1 MRQHFSSLLN
11 GMAKS
16 VSLSLSVGGEKRS
29 SEEEAGREAAE
40 ALVREAKKRN
50 MILRSC
56 GNVDAEGCKIFAS
69 VHTKRGEKGVNQDCC
84 LVWEVLI
91 FTSPFLSFFFQIH
104 AFGSFEFCLLRS
116 SLCLG
121 HLNFACCSPLCMMF

>member
-1 MRQHFSSLLN
+1 MRQHFSSMVN
-11 GMAKS
+11 GLAKS
-16 VSLSLSVGGEKRS
+16 VSLSLSVRREKRD

-56 GNVDAEGCKIFAS
+56 GNVDAEGYKIFAS

-84 LVWEVLI
+84 LVWEVSVFLHFSI
-91 FTSPFLSFFFQIH
+91 SFFLSFKFMC
-104 AFGSFEFCLLRS
+104 FGSFEFCFL
-116 SLCLG
+116 
-121 HLNFACCSPLCMMF
+121 